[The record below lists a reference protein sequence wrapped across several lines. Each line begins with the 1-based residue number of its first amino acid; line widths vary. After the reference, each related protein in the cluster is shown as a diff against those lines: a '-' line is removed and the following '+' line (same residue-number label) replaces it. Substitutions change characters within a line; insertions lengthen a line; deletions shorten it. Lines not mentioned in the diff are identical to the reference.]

1 MALREPGCLEVVTRV
16 LAVPEKRSARP
27 AVPYLSRVEV
37 EAVLNA
43 INRATWVGRRDHAL
57 LLTLYNTG
65 ARASEVCGL
74 RRAAVDLG
82 ASATLR
88 LHGKGRK
95 ERSVPLWHKTARA
108 LNAWFA
114 ELDGATH
121 PFAFPNARGGQ
132 LTRHGLAHVLRLA
145 VGRAARACP
154 SLARTRISPHV
165 VRHTTAVHLLQ
176 SGVDVA
182 VIALW
187 LGHESIETTHVY
199 LEIDM
204 ATKERALGKV
214 APLGPAPGRFKADDA
229 LMAFLDSL

>member
-1 MALREPGCLEVVTRV
+1 MALREPDCLEVVTRV
-16 LAVPEKRSARP
+16 LAIPDKRTARP
-27 AVPYLSRVEV
+27 AIRYLSRAEV
-37 EAVLNA
+37 EAVLDA
-43 INRATWVGRRDHAL
+43 IDRDTWGGRRDHAL

-74 RRAAVDLG
+74 RRAEVDLG
-82 ASATLR
+82 ATATLR

-95 ERSVPLWHKTARA
+95 ERSLPLWHKTART
-108 LNAWFA
+108 LKAWFA

-132 LTRHGLAHVLRLA
+132 LTRHGLAHILRLA
-145 VGRAARACP
+145 VRRAEGACP
-154 SLARTRISPHV
+154 SLARTHVSPHV

-187 LGHESIETTHVY
+187 LGHESLETTHIY

-204 ATKERALGKV
+204 ATKERALGRV
-214 APLGPAPGRFKADDA
+214 APLGPPPGRFKADDA
-229 LMAFLDSL
+229 LMAYLDSL